1 VTSFAARLRSRSLRR
16 EIDALAVHYANPVPD
31 SVRVDHQLARLN
43 RAWRDTRLHVPY
55 YADLAR
61 RLDLPGEWS
70 SLEQFVDRLPTTGRA
85 SLQESRQAM
94 TSTAR
99 PPEQWGMT
107 GGSTAKPVQVPRWK
121 SEDDATRANAWLGRS
136 WYGVEPDDRL
146 FLLWGHSHL
155 LGTGARGWINA
166 RRREISDRLMG
177 YYRFS
182 AYDISDAAMHAA
194 VAKILAFRPVYIVG
208 YSVAL
213 DRLERVAAG
222 YRDRL
227 RELGIKVVI
236 GTSEGFPQPDSAE
249 RLADT
254 FGCRVAM
261 EYGAVEAMGL
271 AYTSPAGGYRF
282 FWHSYLAE
290 AERVGASWVLRLTS
304 LYPRSLP
311 LVRYEIGDEV
321 DLGAGA
327 PDRAVGLV
335 GFERLSGRCNDYVA
349 MADGALVHS
358 EVFSHAVRACA
369 AIRGYQVVQNGS
381 DLRLCI
387 TTASA
392 LSEHDEARLRH
403 RLSIAHPALAAIAVE
418 RVDALSLSIA
428 GKTPMIIR
436 RP

>member
-1 VTSFAARLRSRSLRR
+1 M
-16 EIDALAVHYANPVPD
+16 DALAAHYANPVTD
-31 SVRVDHQLARLN
+31 SARADWQLAQLN
-43 RAWRDTRLHVPY
+43 RVWHDTRLHVPY
-55 YADLAR
+55 YVELAR
-61 RLDLPGEWS
+61 RLDLPREWS
-70 SLEQFVDRLPTTGRA
+70 SLEQFADRLPATGRA
-85 SLQESRQAM
+85 SLQEFREAM

-99 PPEQWGMT
+99 PPEQWGAT

-136 WYGVEPDDRL
+136 WYGVEPEDRL

-155 LGTGARGWINA
+155 LGTGVRGWINA

-194 VAKILAFRPVYIVG
+194 VGKILEFRPAYLVG

-213 DRLERVAAG
+213 DRLERIAAG

-227 RELGIKVVI
+227 HALGIKVVI
-236 GTSEGFPQPDSAE
+236 GTSEGFPHPDSAQ

-271 AYTSPAGGYRF
+271 AHTSPSGGYRF
-282 FWHSYLAE
+282 FWHTYLGE
-290 AERVGASWVLRLTS
+290 AERRGASWVLRLTS
-304 LYPRSLP
+304 LYPRSFP

-327 PDRAVGLV
+327 PDHAVGLV

-349 MADGALVHS
+349 MTDGALVHS

-369 AIRGYQVVQNGS
+369 AIRGYQVVQTGS
-381 DLRLCI
+381 DLRLRI
-387 TTASA
+387 TSREA
-392 LSEHDEARLRH
+392 LSAQDEAGLRRRLA
-403 RLSIAHPALAAIAVE
+403 IAHPDLAAIALE
-418 RVDALSLSIA
+418 RVEALSLSIA

-436 RP
+436 R